1 MVELS
6 QALPEHDSFLF
17 GLYASTRRA
26 ELQAWGWDELMQ
38 QQFLQMQWT
47 AQQRSYAMQ
56 YPDADHSLVLY
67 RNLQAG
73 RLLVTR
79 SEEEIVLVD
88 IALLPEFQNRG
99 IGAFLIRQ
107 LQEEAAASARP
118 LRLSVLSTNPAH
130 RLYER
135 IGFVQIAESG
145 LHIRMEWQAP
155 QVSTPSDHN
164 DMR

>member
-17 GLYASTRRA
+17 DLYASTRRA

-56 YPDADHSLVLY
+56 YPAADHSLILY

-73 RLLVTR
+73 RLLVAH
-79 SEEEIVLVD
+79 SDEEIVLVD
-88 IALLPEFQNRG
+88 ISLLPEFQNRG

-107 LQEEAAASARP
+107 LQEKAAASARP
-118 LRLSVLSTNPAH
+118 LRLSVLSTNPAR
-130 RLYER
+130 RLYDR
-135 IGFVQIAESG
+135 TGFVQTAENE
-145 LHIRMEWQAP
+145 LHIRMEWRAP
-155 QVSTPSDHN
+155 KVSTPSHHN